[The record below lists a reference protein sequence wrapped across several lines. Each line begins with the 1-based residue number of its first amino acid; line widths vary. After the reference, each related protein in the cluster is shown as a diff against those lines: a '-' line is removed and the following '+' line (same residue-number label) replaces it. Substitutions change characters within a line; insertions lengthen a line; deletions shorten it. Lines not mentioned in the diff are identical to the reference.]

1 MFKPTWSVDVMFI
14 CFASYTRRRHWNGF
28 LFCSIVS
35 DALRNIFGQ
44 QESMPVVSYGS
55 TIDSA
60 LANVTIV
67 MNSYAQN
74 RPVSRRQR
82 ASQRPR
88 FGPYNRHIS
97 AQKKRRVVQALSYT
111 PVLERNN
118 EPWCY
123 KSFRKIWEGNIEY
136 SDQSSQSEI
145 LTAICEAS
153 NLSPPI
159 RKPNATPLKKEQ
171 LRFVH
176 RKNGKVTTRQSAVYD
191 GLGISCNYRQGC
203 IYVEIVMPTT
213 CTTTTNVSPII
224 SLISA
229 ILLGLVG
236 APPSH

>member
-1 MFKPTWSVDVMFI
+1 M
-14 CFASYTRRRHWNGF
+14 
-28 LFCSIVS
+28 S
-35 DALRNIFGQ
+35 DALRNIIIGQ

-60 LANVTIV
+60 LANVTNV

-88 FGPYNRHIS
+88 FGPYNGHIS

-123 KSFRKIWEGNIEY
+123 KSFREIWEGNIEY

-145 LTAICEAS
+145 LTAICEAY

-191 GLGISCNYRQGC
+191 GLGISCNYRQGY

>member
-1 MFKPTWSVDVMFI
+1 
-14 CFASYTRRRHWNGF
+14 
-28 LFCSIVS
+28 
-35 DALRNIFGQ
+35 
-44 QESMPVVSYGS
+44 MPVVSYGS

-60 LANVTIV
+60 LANVTNV

-97 AQKKRRVVQALSYT
+97 AQKRRRVVQALSYT
-111 PVLERNN
+111 PVLEWNN

-123 KSFRKIWEGNIEY
+123 KSFREMWEGNFEY

-145 LTAICEAS
+145 LTAICEAY

-159 RKPNATPLKKEQ
+159 RKPNATLPFFLC
-171 LRFVH
+171 
-176 RKNGKVTTRQSAVYD
+176 RKRNCSFFSKVTTRQSAVYD

-203 IYVEIVMPTT
+203 ISVEIVTPTT
-213 CTTTTNVSPII
+213 CTTTTNVSPLI

>member
-1 MFKPTWSVDVMFI
+1 
-14 CFASYTRRRHWNGF
+14 
-28 LFCSIVS
+28 
-35 DALRNIFGQ
+35 
-44 QESMPVVSYGS
+44 MPVVSYGS

-60 LANVTIV
+60 LANVTNV

-97 AQKKRRVVQALSYT
+97 AHKKRRVVQALSYT

-123 KSFRKIWEGNIEY
+123 KSFREIWEGNIEY
-136 SDQSSQSEI
+136 SHQSSQSEI
-145 LTAICEAS
+145 LTAICEAY

-191 GLGISCNYRQGC
+191 GLGITCNYRQGC